1 MKGLVEYFVSRSIFV
16 NILTLLLIV
25 MGSYTAFSMNKEA
38 FPNIQFDIVTVVTV
52 YPGASP
58 QEIEKLVTRPLE
70 ESIKEVDGI
79 KEYRSTSIEHRSAMT
94 ILIDPD
100 ARDSR
105 KVVDDIRSAVDRTT
119 DLPADAEKPLM
130 IEVGTARTPV
140 IEFYLGQVEKDGKP
154 LLTDRELRQQAEI
167 LEKKLLNVRGVA
179 RVERHGWRDTEMQVD
194 LNPHLL
200 QRYYIGVDAVINAL
214 RLRNINLPG
223 GKIEKGD
230 REIIVRTIGE
240 FENTKEIERT
250 VIRSNEVG
258 QAVRISDVATVTEG
272 FEEPSI
278 LERADG
284 HPAITLVVIK
294 RQSADVIKVVDQTK
308 AVVEDFK
315 KHMPAKLKV
324 GHANDLSFFVRRR
337 LGVLMSNGM
346 GGLFLVV
353 VSLFVFLGW
362 RVAVMTT
369 LGIPVAIGMTFMT
382 MQWMG
387 VTLNLISM
395 FGLILVIGIIV
406 DDAIIVSENI
416 FRYVEMGY
424 GAYESVVKGTQEVV
438 APVLATISTT
448 IAAFGPMLFMTGI
461 FGKFVYFI
469 PLVVIIALLASL
481 LESFFILPSH
491 VYDVTKYSSA
501 PTGETAR
508 DHWFNALRDRLYRPT
523 LVWALKHR
531 AFVLLGLLGLLL
543 TVGGLQK
550 AFGSFKLFP
559 SAIDAF
565 FVKITADRGLTK
577 TATLKFARA
586 VEQAVAQ
593 LPPDEPGVPRP
604 SRELKNFTTRVGII
618 QLQPN
623 DPFVKR
629 GSNYAMVRVFL
640 TPEQDRTRK
649 TKEVVRS
656 LRRRTAWLL
665 NEEGRRRLAL
675 QEAAEA
681 AAEGSPSA
689 VATSGLH
696 ATALATGS
704 KAGTQAAG
712 PEVPAEFRELAGGL
726 IALDFEEQ
734 QGGPP
739 VGKPVAIQITGN
751 EYDELK
757 KIGAEYKAVLSKI
770 DGVTDI
776 DDDFQ
781 PGKDEIRLTVSEI
794 LAAQAGLS
802 VMQVASSVNTA
813 FDGNVA
819 TKIKR
824 LAEEV
829 DVRVRF
835 GEAYRLSPRMLDL
848 IHVQNMQGYLVPVNR
863 MARFEE
869 ARGVVA
875 LNHLDGNRLLTV
887 TANVNE
893 KKISSREANLKAAQA
908 GKNIIRKYPGYSVQF
923 GGENKDTEE
932 SMNSLMRA
940 FAVGLVLIF
949 MILASLFRSIIQ
961 PAIVVAAIPFSLI
974 GVMLAFLTHGHPF
987 SFLGM
992 MGVIGLA
999 GVVVNDS
1006 IVLVDFANNIRDNN
1020 PGMHIDDVVKDAA
1033 ALRLRAVLL
1042 TTITTVLGLLPT
1054 AYGLGG
1060 RDPFLVP
1067 MALSFAWGLMFAT
1080 FLTLVVVPILYK
1092 SEHEFKRWL
1101 SAKLGFSGGE
1111 KGEPLL

>member
-16 NILTLLLIV
+16 NILTLLLIG
-25 MGSYTAFSMNKEA
+25 MGGYTAFSMNKEA
-38 FPNIQFDIVTVVTV
+38 FPNIQFDIVTIVTV

-70 ESIKEVDGI
+70 ESIKEVDGL
-79 KEYRSTSIEHRSAMT
+79 KEYRSTSIEHRSAIT

-100 ARDSR
+100 SRDTQ

-119 DLPADAEKPLM
+119 DLPAEAEKPLL

-140 IEFYLGQVEKDGKP
+140 IEFYLGQVEKDGRP
-154 LLTDRELRQQAEI
+154 VMSDRDLRNQAEI

-179 RVERHGWRDTEMQVD
+179 RVQRLGWRETEMQVD
-194 LNPHLL
+194 LNPYLL
-200 QRYYIGVDAVINAL
+200 RQYYIGVDAVINAL

-223 GKIEKGD
+223 GKIEKGE

-250 VIRSNEVG
+250 VIRSNEIG
-258 QAVRISDVATVTEG
+258 QAVRISNVGRVTEG
-272 FEEPSI
+272 FAEPTI

-294 RQSADVIKVVDQTK
+294 RQSADVIKVVDETK
-308 AVVEDFK
+308 AVVAAFQKD
-315 KHMPAKLKV
+315 MPAELKV
-324 GHANDLSFFVRRR
+324 GYANDLSFFVRRR
-337 LGVLMSNGM
+337 LGVLMSNGL

-353 VSLFVFLGW
+353 ASLFVFLGW

-369 LGIPVAIGMTFMT
+369 LGIPVAIGITFMT
-382 MQWMG
+382 MQFMG

-481 LESFFILPSH
+481 MESFFILPSH
-491 VYDVTKYSSA
+491 VYDVTKYSRA
-501 PTGETAR
+501 PTGESVR
-508 DHWFNALRDRLYRPT
+508 DHWFNMLRDRLYRPV
-523 LVWALKHR
+523 LLWALGHR
-531 AFVLLGLLGLLL
+531 AIVLVGLFALLFA
-543 TVGGLQK
+543 VGGLQK

-565 FVKITADRGLTK
+565 FVRITAERGLTK
-577 TATLKFARA
+577 EATLKFARA
-586 VEQAVAQ
+586 VERAVAQ
-593 LPPDEPGVPRP
+593 LPLDEPHVPRR

-618 QLQPN
+618 QMQPN

-629 GSNYAMVRVFL
+629 GSNYAMVRIFL
-640 TPEQDRTRK
+640 TPEQDRKRK
-649 TKEVVRS
+649 TKEIVRA
-656 LRRRTAWLL
+656 LRHQTAWLL
-665 NEEGRRRLAL
+665 NDEAKRKLAV

-681 AAEGSPSA
+681 AAEGTRPSVSAPSA
-689 VATSGLH
+689 LGAATVVKDKSGR
-696 ATALATGS
+696 
-704 KAGTQAAG
+704 
-712 PEVPAEFRELAGGL
+712 PAESEAGVPPEFKDLAGRL
-726 IALDFEEQ
+726 VALDFEEQ

-739 VGKPVAIQITGN
+739 VGKPLAIQITGKDY
-751 EYDELK
+751 EVLK
-757 KIGAEYKAVLSKI
+757 KIGAEYKAILRTI

-781 PGKDEIRLTVSEI
+781 PGKDEIRLSVNESM
-794 LAAQAGLS
+794 AAQAGLS
-802 VMQVASSVNTA
+802 VLQVASSVNTA

-824 LAEEV
+824 LTEEV

-835 GEAYRLSPRMLDL
+835 AEEFRRSPRMLDM
-848 IHVQNMQGYLVPVNR
+848 IYVQNMLGYLVPVNQ
-863 MARFEE
+863 MASFEE
-869 ARGVVA
+869 ARGIVA
-875 LNHLDGNRLLTV
+875 MNHLDGDRLLTV
-887 TANVNE
+887 TANVTE
-893 KKISSREANLKAAQA
+893 TKISSREANLKAATLA
-908 GKNIIRKYPGYSVQF
+908 REIISKYPGYNVLF

-932 SMNSLMRA
+932 SMASLGRA
-940 FAVGLVLIF
+940 FLVGLVLIF
-949 MILASLFRSIIQ
+949 MILASLFRSVVQ

-1006 IVLVDFANNIRDNN
+1006 IVLVDFANNIRDNSPDMDIN
-1020 PGMHIDDVVKDAA
+1020 DIVVNAGT
-1033 ALRLRAVLL
+1033 LRLRAVLL

-1067 MALSFAWGLMFAT
+1067 MALSFAWGLSFAT
-1080 FLTLVVVPILYK
+1080 FLTLIVVPILYK
-1092 SEHEFKRWL
+1092 SEYNFKRWL
-1101 SAKLGFSGGE
+1101 RAKLGLTGREDGAA
-1111 KGEPLL
+1111 